1 MTTQQREKLKWT
13 QQTSMSAFFFQTK
26 RNLLSQLTA
35 FRLHHTSSSSSTCPT
50 LSWDPHAFPQPY
62 KYHHPLFFL
71 PSRNKNKSLT
81 TPSILVSSFSFS
93 LRFFESW
100 HLKHSPSTPSSWLS
114 LRHFSS
120 PSPPLKI
127 CLRRRLQDPMPEL
140 PDLFQ
145 ALWPWLELRL
155 CFRCSPYSSTESCLS
170 DESMVDLA

>member
-1 MTTQQREKLKWT
+1 M
-13 QQTSMSAFFFQTK
+13 K
-26 RNLLSQLTA
+26 RKEQSLS
-35 FRLHHTSSSSSTCPT
+35 PT
-50 LSWDPHAFPQPY
+50 LYRSFTPHIVFTTHLSTFSWGPHAFPNTINTTTLSSLIHC
-62 KYHHPLFFL
+62 KINLKL
-71 PSRNKNKSLT
+71 TAPS
-81 TPSILVSSFSFS
+81 TPVSSFSFS

-145 ALWPWLELRL
+145 ALWP
-155 CFRCSPYSSTESCLS
+155 
-170 DESMVDLA
+170 